1 MSLFEIAK
9 AVYQK
14 HGLRGLYAGF
24 LPKTLATVIFTL
36 SIQPLSMFIY
46 NKLMYLY
53 STRIMREDPQEQ
65 GESTRK
71 ASLINMALASAIA
84 YPLNSFIT
92 LPFETLAT
100 QMQIT
105 TCFETDLP
113 SAAVLARMTLGNYG
127 LRIFTIGALPQ
138 SLKHLFSA
146 GLFAFLILRR

>member
-1 MSLFEIAK
+1 MSLPEIAK
-9 AVYQK
+9 TVYQK
-14 HGLRGLYAGF
+14 HGIRGLYAGF
-24 LPKTLATVIFTL
+24 LPKSLATIVFTL

-46 NKLMYLY
+46 NKLMHVY
-53 STRIMREDPQEQ
+53 STRIMKEDPLEQ

-113 SAAVLARMTLGNYG
+113 SAPVLARMTLGNYG
-127 LRIFTIGALPQ
+127 LRLFTIGALPQ
-138 SLKHLFSA
+138 SIKHILSA
-146 GLFAFLILRR
+146 GLFAYLILSR